1 LQSIEEDRPTDEV
14 RSGVVFKKSQG
25 HYEVEA
31 DGQTIDCEL
40 SSTLRKQLIY
50 PISAGCTHPPTDPIG
65 CSRCRPG
72 GTVHRRVQCV
82 ADIREQDPIAVG
94 DLVRFIHA
102 DEGHG
107 IITDVMPRK
116 NQLVRRAAGKKPIKQ
131 VIVANAGAVMVVA
144 AAKQPAPSWGLVDRY
159 LAAAEEAELPACIVI
174 TKMDLV
180 EPDAFAEE
188 IDTYTS
194 IGYRVIRTSAATGLG
209 IDELRAAM
217 RGRISVFA
225 GKSGAGKTTL
235 LNALQPELG
244 LRVAE
249 VGRQTGK
256 GKHTTSH
263 LQMFAL
269 SVGGAIVDT
278 PGMREFG
285 LWDVTTERQ
294 RHEHGGGEIATLFP
308 DLRPYVGRCR
318 FGLDCSHTHE
328 PGCAITRAVAEGLV
342 SPRRHMSYLRIVG
355 RGDGAAEE

>member
-1 LQSIEEDRPTDEV
+1 LQSIEEARSTAEV
-14 RSGVVFKKSQG
+14 RSGMVFKKSQG
-25 HYEVEA
+25 HYDVEA
-31 DGQTIDCEL
+31 DGDTIDCEL
-40 SSTLRKQLIY
+40 STTLRKQLIY
-50 PISAGCTHPPTDPIG
+50 PISAGCKHPPTDPVG

-72 GTVHRRVQCV
+72 GTVHRRVQSV

-94 DLVRFIHA
+94 DLVRFIQA

-107 IITDVMPRK
+107 IITEVLPRK

-131 VIVANAGAVMVVA
+131 VIVANADLVIAVA
-144 AAKQPAPSWGLVDRY
+144 AAKQPAPAWGLVDRY
-159 LAAAEEAELPACIVI
+159 LAAAEEVELPACIVI
-174 TKMDLV
+174 TKMDLA
-180 EPDAFAEE
+180 EADAFTAE
-188 IDTYTS
+188 IATYTD
-194 IGYRVIRTSAATGLG
+194 IGYSVIRTSSATGLG
-209 IDELRAAM
+209 IDELRATM

-235 LNALQPELG
+235 LNTLQPELG

-249 VGRQTGK
+249 VGRQTHK
-256 GKHTTSH
+256 GKHTTTH

-269 SVGGAIVDT
+269 GVGGAIVDT

-285 LWDVTTERQ
+285 LWDVTTERE

-328 PGCAITRAVAEGLV
+328 PGCAITRAVAEGAI
-342 SPRRHMSYLRIVG
+342 SPRRHLSYLRIVG
-355 RGDGAAEE
+355 RADGVVDE

>member
-1 LQSIEEDRPTDEV
+1 LQSIEETRSIAEL
-14 RSGVVFKKSQG
+14 RSGMVFKKSQG
-25 HYEVEA
+25 HYDVEA
-31 DGQTIDCEL
+31 DGVTIDCEL
-40 SSTLRKQLIY
+40 STTLRKQLIY
-50 PISAGCTHPPTDPIG
+50 PISAGCTHPPTDPVG

-72 GTVHRRVQCV
+72 GAVHRRVQSV

-102 DEGHG
+102 DQGRG
-107 IITDVMPRK
+107 IITEVLPRK

-131 VIVANAGAVMVVA
+131 VIVANADMVMIVA
-144 AAKQPAPSWGLVDRY
+144 AARQPAPAWGLVDRY
-159 LAAAEEAELPACIVI
+159 LAAAEEAELPACIAI

-180 EPDAFAEE
+180 AADAFTVE
-188 IDTYTS
+188 IATYTD

-209 IDELRAAM
+209 IDELRDTM

-235 LNALQPELG
+235 LNTLQPELG

-256 GKHTTSH
+256 GKHTTTH

-285 LWDVTTERQ
+285 LWDVTTERE

-318 FGLDCSHTHE
+318 FGLDCSHTRE
-328 PGCAITRAVAEGLV
+328 PGCAITRAVADGAI
-342 SPRRHMSYLRIVG
+342 SPRRHLSYLRIVG
-355 RGDGAAEE
+355 RADGAED